1 MSSLVHKKS
10 RDEQYKV
17 LDMIDGPSVSDSV
30 SVSLI
35 GRSGHRG
42 TSLFFCMHIRLRIR
56 FDRPSVFDRV
66 AIKMRIGP

>member
-17 LDMIDGPSVSDSV
+17 LDMVDGPSVSDSV

-35 GRSGHRG
+35 GRSRG
-42 TSLFFCMHIRLRIR
+42 IEELPRLFVCTFACE

-66 AIKMRIGP
+66 LAIKMRIGP